1 MTALTLALCV
11 LAQVQVQIQLPQLVF
26 PAPPQLVVV
35 EPGLQVVED
44 FDDEVFFVDNYY
56 WNRRDGR
63 WFRAKDHRGGWVV
76 VDAPLV
82 PPLLVRQ
89 PAGKF
94 RRFHRV
100 VAPQPPPGAAVRVA
114 PAPAP
119 APPPPPAARR
129 DDDDDDDDDD
139 RGNGKGKNK
148 GKGKSKGKGRD

>member
-1 MTALTLALCV
+1 MTTLTLVLLV

-44 FDDEVFFVDNYY
+44 SDDEVFFVDNHY
-56 WNRRDGR
+56 WHRRDGR

-89 PAGKF
+89 PGGKF
-94 RRFHRV
+94 RRYRRPAAV
-100 VAPQPPPGAAVRVA
+100 VVPAPMPPPGAAVRVA
-114 PAPAP
+114 PAP
-119 APPPPPAARR
+119 PPPRR
-129 DDDDDDDDDD
+129 DDNDDDDDDDHG
-139 RGNGKGKNK
+139 RGK
-148 GKGKSKGKGRD
+148 GKGKGNKKGKGKD